1 MPRKKSLNLTEAE
14 LRLMDVLWDKG
25 SATVQEVAD
34 ALPRELGLA
43 YNTVLT
49 TLRILEDKG
58 YLRHKKAKE
67 GRAFIYHAAVTREQ
81 ASRSAVHSLLRRF
94 FGDSAEALVLN
105 LLDDEK
111 LGHDEVKRIQGLLN
125 SRPDKEEQ
133 TQ

>member
-14 LRLMDVLWDKG
+14 LRLMDVVWDKG

-58 YLRHKKAKE
+58 YLRHKKVKE
-67 GRAFIYHAAVTREQ
+67 GRAFIYSPAVSREN

-94 FGDSAEALVLN
+94 FGNSAEALVLN

-111 LGHDEVKRIQGLLN
+111 LGHEEVKRIQGLLKN
-125 SRPDKEEQ
+125 RPEKGERKR
-133 TQ
+133 